1 MIYCRRMPPDF
12 WAAAGLLPSPK
23 IATPT
28 AAPKMPRFAVIARF
42 LPAGA
47 RGIGPVLPACGT
59 IPRRWRRV
67 PGGRA
72 AGPII
77 CPFGDRLRRKGAD
90 QEPESRGPLSGAHRT
105 MLMPLRQGR
114 RCPRPTSLAI
124 SEYRQREVGNMLQGA
139 SPARRKLIDSA
150 PRGIAWKRSAREF
163 GWMPPVWQHSD
174 ELWLMT

>member
-1 MIYCRRMPPDF
+1 MMYCRRMPPDF
-12 WAAAGLLPSPK
+12 WAAAGLLTSPK

-59 IPRRWRRV
+59 IARRWRRV

-77 CPFGDRLRRKGAD
+77 CPFGDRLRRFSPVDIRPGEGLLT
-90 QEPESRGPLSGAHRT
+90 EPTAVVQPRLSTGPELPHSGH
-105 MLMPLRQGR
+105 
-114 RCPRPTSLAI
+114 
-124 SEYRQREVGNMLQGA
+124 
-139 SPARRKLIDSA
+139 
-150 PRGIAWKRSAREF
+150 
-163 GWMPPVWQHSD
+163 
-174 ELWLMT
+174 